1 MRLCKLKQFRSLV
14 YAFGSE
20 PTVRTLRAHID
31 AGKIP
36 GGRREHSG
44 LYYVDLDEYDRAT
57 RLTANLEEKRQRL
70 AKSPE
75 LEGLI

>member
-1 MRLCKLKQFRSLV
+1 MRLCKLKQFRGLV
-14 YAFGSE
+14 YAMGSE

-36 GGRREHSG
+36 GGRREHG

-57 RLTANLEEKRQRL
+57 RLTANLEEKRNRL